1 MLTKLASIVPKSN
14 DLPATTNPASGS
26 PVSDFARELS
36 RIQAAI
42 DSLEAETSHPNIEKT
57 TRFLYGLY
65 RRASLTNREADFKQT
80 ERAIEDAIR
89 RLGPCRDICFLKASL
104 DLKLHRLEQAKAALQ
119 LAPGLASSPSG
130 KVLQAD
136 LDFQKGRYNAARACL
151 ESAIEENRSWDNLAR
166 LAYFH
171 WKMGDEALA

>member
-1 MLTKLASIVPKSN
+1 MSTKLASIMPKWN
-14 DLPATTNPASGS
+14 DRPATTNPAYSS
-26 PVSDFARELS
+26 PVSDFAGELS
-36 RIQAAI
+36 RIEAAI
-42 DSLEAETSHPNIEKT
+42 GSLEAETSPLNIEKT

-119 LAPGLASSPSG
+119 LAPGLTSSPSG

-151 ESAIEENRSWDNLAR
+151 ESAIECSVT
-166 LAYFH
+166 
-171 WKMGDEALA
+171 